1 MVFIVEEATS
11 IYSWNLVVLRDI
23 DWSTTAMV
31 PMMWA
36 WMNSPTKRAIERRIA
51 WAEVT
56 GSISSPSRMFTEK
69 YREKMYC

>member
-1 MVFIVEEATS
+1 
-11 IYSWNLVVLRDI
+11 
-23 DWSTTAMV
+23 MV

-56 GSISSPSRMFTEK
+56 GNISSPRRMFTEK